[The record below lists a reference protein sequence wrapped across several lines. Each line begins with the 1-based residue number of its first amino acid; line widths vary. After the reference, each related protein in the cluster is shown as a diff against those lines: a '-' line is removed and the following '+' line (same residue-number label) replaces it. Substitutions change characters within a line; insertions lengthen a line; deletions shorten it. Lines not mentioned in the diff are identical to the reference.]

1 MEHQE
6 LLSGFVRM
14 HILHH
19 AAEGDLYGQWMIEEL
34 AHHGY
39 KISSGTLYP
48 MLHGMERKG
57 YLTSHKKQNGRS
69 YRRVYRATPLGRK
82 ALALVRM
89 RLNELFDEVGKKPPK
104 RTKRTVKPGE
114 RRAGDSIEF
123 R

>member
-6 LLSGFVRM
+6 LLAGFVRM

-19 AAEGDLYGQWMIEEL
+19 AAKDGLYGQWMIEEL

-39 KISSGTLYP
+39 KISAGTLYP

-57 YLTSHKKQNGRS
+57 YLKSLKKRDGKT
-69 YRRVYRATPLGRK
+69 YRRFYRVTPLGRK
-82 ALALVRM
+82 ALTLVRT
-89 RLNELFDEVGKKPPK
+89 RLNELLDEVSKKRRK
-104 RTKRTVKPGE
+104 RAKPAKRPNEARTGN
-114 RRAGDSIEF
+114 GIEF